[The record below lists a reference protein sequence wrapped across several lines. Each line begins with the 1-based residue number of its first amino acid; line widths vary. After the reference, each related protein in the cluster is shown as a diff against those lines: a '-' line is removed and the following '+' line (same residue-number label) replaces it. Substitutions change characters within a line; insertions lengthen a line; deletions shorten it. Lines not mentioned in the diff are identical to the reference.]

1 MANYARIKNGT
12 AIDVSAE
19 PEAQFHPDIVA
30 QFEPV
35 PDTVERGWRVDDAGA
50 WAAPPAPEIATPD
63 PVPVPLAYPRFLA
76 LVRQAGGLSA
86 DVALSIVDGTHASAE
101 VRFLRALL
109 LEATG
114 PLERDDPLVQGGL
127 DTLLAEGVLT
137 QSGRDAIMAAWPT
150 A

>member
-1 MANYARIKNGT
+1 MSNFARIVDGSVT
-12 AIDVSAE
+12 EVVGHDPAGRYPDDWVWE
-19 PEAQFHPDIVA
+19 PCPA
-30 QFEPV
+30 
-35 PDTVERGWRVDDAGA
+35 DTQAGA
-50 WAAPPAPEIATPD
+50 TWDGTDFSNPAPAIAAPVD
-63 PVPVPLAYPRFLA
+63 PVPVPLAYPRFIA

-86 DVALSIVDGTHASAE
+86 DMALSIMDGTHTSSE
-101 VRFLRALL
+101 VKFIRALL

-137 QSGRDAIMAAWPT
+137 QAGRDTIIAAWPT